1 MTTKE
6 KFRNTFS
13 YLHASSEIH
22 EEVRQMTSQEQD
34 MKLRKYRKRG
44 SRIAAAVLVATLMI
58 GMGVFAA
65 GHYFGILDFAGRAGR
80 SIPESAAEQI
90 VINPDM
96 DQNQNNAIVDLQ
108 VREALC
114 DSESIALVCELS
126 AREKGKYLLVPE
138 DALPEDNMSNW
149 TALSD
154 QKAGEYAEEHKLTM
168 INMGCIISN
177 MEKLGIFEQSMDF
190 RSVSDDV
197 MDIFITCGVQTDVK
211 NKKVEITA
219 TARQAGTEDVMR
231 LSASMVLQDVGTT
244 KTIHYEAEAGPQ
256 KANSGEGL
264 FFKIQRADVIQT
276 DLGTYV
282 DIYFTDENVTLGG
295 EDNDLEFR
303 IVDSA
308 GKAVDSFG
316 GSGVKD
322 DGDGY
327 RTRIM
332 LNKINPGEELNI
344 EAYSIDSGSRY
355 GLFKFKKAEN

>member
-1 MTTKE
+1 MTTRE

-22 EEVRQMTSQEQD
+22 EEVRKMRNNEQNLTS
-34 MKLRKYRKRG
+34 RKYRKRG
-44 SRIAAAVLVATLMI
+44 SRVAAAVLVATLMI

-65 GHYFGILDFAGRAGR
+65 GHYFGILDFVGRVGR

-96 DQNQNNAIVDLQ
+96 DQNQNNTIVDLQ

-149 TALSD
+149 SVLSD
-154 QKAGEYAEEHKLTM
+154 QNAGEYAEEHKLTM
-168 INMGCIISN
+168 INTGCIISN

-197 MDIFITCGVQTDVK
+197 MDIFISCGVQSDVK

-219 TARQAGTEDVMR
+219 TARPAGTEDAMR
-231 LSASMVLQDVGTT
+231 LSASMALQDMGTT
-244 KTIHYEAEAGPQ
+244 KTIHYEAEDGLQ
-256 KANSGEGL
+256 KANSGEEL

-282 DIYFTDENVTLGG
+282 DIYFTDENMTPGG
-295 EDNDLEFR
+295 DSDNLEFR

-308 GKAVDSFG
+308 GKTVDSYG
-316 GSGVKD
+316 GSGINA

-327 RTRIM
+327 KTRIM
-332 LNKINPGEELNI
+332 LNKMNPGEELNI
-344 EAYSIDSGSRY
+344 EAFDIDSGSRY
-355 GLFKFKKAEN
+355 GMFKFKKTDN